1 MMNKLLRG
9 ALCLLL
15 TLCLLCALLPGSLAE
30 DQQVIR
36 IRSAEDLMSLAADC
50 SLDTWSDGV
59 RVILENDISLS
70 GSGFEPI
77 PIFNGSFDG
86 RGYSIFDLDLSAAQS
101 PCGLFLETGREAS
114 IQNLTVTGAVLPH
127 GDDSMV
133 GGLVG
138 LNRGLITNCA
148 FQGQIAAVHEVGG
161 IAGKNEATGVISL
174 CSSSGTVSGLGSTGG
189 IVGRNE
195 GAVVGCENNS
205 YVNTE
210 SVDPSLRLDEI
221 DTSSIL
227 NFLRSFTTDNAG
239 ITTDTG
245 GIAGENTGFLE
256 RCRNHGTVGY
266 LHLGYNVGGIA
277 GRSGGYVNGCTND
290 GEVYGRKDA
299 GGIVGQAE
307 PLIEVTE
314 AQNLLAGLGYRMYA
328 LNASIDRAIEDAG
341 AYSDDLA
348 AQLSEL
354 PAGLLPLAEAMRG
367 LDWKDPDALSRFQS
381 LMAGTVSS
389 LSADLEGM
397 MQSMDGSSATLMEDM
412 QDISDNLGALSG
424 AAMQAL
430 SLLSGAEET
439 ENILSD
445 DSSGAESEAVVLGKV
460 RGCVN
465 EGSVYGDS
473 DVGGIA
479 GSISIENEQNPE
491 QNLSEQEN
499 SLIQQRYSFRALIQ
513 QCINRGDVTAKRECV
528 GGICGKMDLGYLT
541 NCASYGPAALED
553 GDYAGGI
560 CGLSYGKIH
569 ACCTKCSISGKKY
582 VGGILGN
589 GFDGK
594 GDTEKASLVS
604 GCYALVDIR
613 EKPQFAGAISGGGDG
628 VYENNYYVPA
638 GYAGMDKLS
647 IHGQAEPMDF
657 ADFEHVEG
665 LPEECRSFTLRF
677 VVEGETVKTL
687 PFAYG
692 DSFDRSVFPK
702 VEKRDGAYAVWDR
715 TDLSDLRFDTVV
727 TASFRMNEAVLRSEE
742 LREDGR
748 SVLYVDGQFQE
759 GDALET
765 ETLSTDELE
774 LAEFRGSW
782 QETIRQQLRSTFVS
796 GEPDYSICVGFTE
809 RLRLRFPED
818 GQTEHTL
825 RYLTPDGS
833 TDNYRLY
840 LRTAEGWERLKPD
853 RFGSYLTFAVPGSEA
868 EILLVSTIQSWWIL
882 AYIGGALLVLAA
894 LVFVLV
900 RLIRK
905 WRARPIKARP
915 ALNRKSFRSWLK
927 AHKKA
932 LRIGIPAVLAA
943 GLLVFVLLKSNTLR
957 DTLATYRLLK
967 NFSEEETDILTDLSI
982 HSDEREIEIE
992 TTVHRVSD
1000 GGKMINCAEQYGIT
1014 LYIADG
1020 MVYLENGRTF
1030 EITGTRLDQ
1039 SAVLELAREVFRSGD
1054 IQKEKLGAQ
1063 TRYTAEIRE
1072 DSAARILGL
1081 FLAGDYSGLIQAE
1094 NLTTS
1099 MTEENGMLSELSF
1112 LGEGV
1117 TESGRHFTLQAR
1129 FKPQEMT
1136 ERPMIP
1142 QAVRTAMQNA
1152 KTESTELLTQDLLML
1167 LAAWIKNDGAE
1178 EVDADIAVQA
1188 DCGSLRLND
1197 HYDYFRRNVG
1207 GTDIHCVGSRLF
1219 TVYFTDQA
1227 ACTGGGTALSE
1238 AEVRIA
1244 DAAKLISVARD
1255 LCLKGQFSSVT
1266 EGESCVFTIALT
1278 PEDAESIAQSVLPEL
1293 KTLDIRYGDCSLCI
1307 TVTDGSLSSVALS
1320 CGGSIKVVTR
1330 ELEVSAHVL
1339 VRYEPAGEHTIP
1351 TAVQSTLI
1359 K

>member
-1 MMNKLLRG
+1 MNKLLRG
-9 ALCLLL
+9 AFCLLL
-15 TLCLLCALLPGSLAE
+15 TLCLLFSLLPASLAE
-30 DQQVIR
+30 DPAIIH
-36 IRSAEDLMSLAADC
+36 IRSAEDLMSLAANC
-50 SLDTWSDGV
+50 SLDTWSDGAE
-59 RVILENDISLS
+59 VILENDISLS

-86 RGYSIFDLDLSAAQS
+86 GGHSIFDLELSAAQS
-101 PCGLFLETGREAS
+101 PCGLFLETGRDAS
-114 IQNLTVTGAVLPH
+114 IRNLTVTGAVLPH

-133 GGLVG
+133 GGIVG

-189 IVGRNE
+189 IVGCNE
-195 GAVVGCENNS
+195 GAIVGCENNS

-210 SVDPSLRLDEI
+210 SVDPSLRLDAI

-239 ITTDTG
+239 VTTDTG
-245 GIAGENTGFLE
+245 GIAGKNTGFLE

-307 PLIEVTE
+307 PFIEVTE
-314 AQNLLAGLGYRMYA
+314 AQNLLSGLGYRMYA
-328 LNASIDRAIEDAG
+328 LNESIDRAIEDAG
-341 AYSDDLA
+341 AVSDELA
-348 AQLSEL
+348 AQLSGL

-367 LDWKDPDALSRFQS
+367 LDWEDPEALSRFQS

-389 LSADLEGM
+389 MSAELEGM
-397 MQSMDGSSATLMEDM
+397 MQSMDGSSETLMEDM
-412 QDISDNLGALSG
+412 QNISDSLSALSG

-445 DSSGAESEAVVLGKV
+445 DSSGAESDAVVLGKL

-499 SLIQQRYSFRALIQ
+499 ALIQQRYSFRAVIQ
-513 QCINRGDVTAKRECV
+513 QSINRGEVTAKRECA

-541 NCASYGPAALED
+541 NCASYGPVALED
-553 GDYAGGI
+553 GGYAGGI

-569 ACCTKCSISGKKY
+569 ACCTKCSLSGKKY

-589 GFDGK
+589 GFDGQ
-594 GDTEKASLVS
+594 DDAEKASLVS
-604 GCYALVDIR
+604 GCYALVEIR
-613 EKPQFAGAISGGGDG
+613 EKPQYAGAISGGGDG

-657 ADFEHVEG
+657 ADFQNVEG

-727 TASFRMNEAVLRSEE
+727 TASFRMNEAVLRSDEV
-742 LREDGR
+742 REDGR
-748 SVLYVDGQFQE
+748 AVLYVDGQFQE
-759 GDALET
+759 GDTLET
-765 ETLSTDELE
+765 ETLSMDDLDLE
-774 LAEFRGSW
+774 VFRGSW
-782 QETIRQQLRSTFVS
+782 RETIRQQLRSTFVS
-796 GEPDYSICVGFTE
+796 GEPDYSICVDLTE
-809 RLRLRFPED
+809 RLRLSVPED
-818 GQTEHTL
+818 GQTEHTV
-825 RYLTPDGS
+825 RYLTPDGG
-833 TDNYRLY
+833 TRNYRLY
-840 LRTAEGWERLKPD
+840 LRTAEGWERLKPVS
-853 RFGSYLTFAVPGSEA
+853 FGSYLSFAVPGSEA
-868 EILLVSTIQSWWIL
+868 ELLLIATIQSWWIL
-882 AYIGGALLVLAA
+882 AYIAGALLVLAA
-894 LVFVLV
+894 LIVVLV
-900 RLIRK
+900 RLMRK
-905 WRARPIKARP
+905 WRARPKKARP
-915 ALNRKSFRSWLK
+915 ALNRKSLRVWLK

-932 LRIGIPAVLAA
+932 LGIGIPAVLAA
-943 GLLVFVLLKSNTLR
+943 ALLVFVLLKSNTLR

-967 NFSEEETDILTDLSI
+967 NFAAEETDILTDLSI
-982 HSDEREIEIE
+982 HSDEREIELE
-992 TTVHRVSD
+992 TTVHRVSES
-1000 GGKMINCAEQYGIT
+1000 GKMINCAEQYGIT

-1020 MVYLENGRTF
+1020 MVYLENGRAF
-1030 EITGTRLDQ
+1030 DITGTRLDQ

-1054 IQKEKLGAQ
+1054 IQKEKQGAQ
-1063 TRYTAEIRE
+1063 TRYTAQIRD

-1094 NLTTS
+1094 NLTS
-1099 MTEENGMLSELSF
+1099 SLTEEDGKLSELSF

-1129 FKPQEMT
+1129 FTPRAMT
-1136 ERPMIP
+1136 ERPAIP

-1152 KTESTELLTQDLLML
+1152 QTESSELLTQDLLML

-1178 EVDADIAVQA
+1178 EVDAEIAVQA
-1188 DCGSLRLND
+1188 DCGSLRLD
-1197 HYDYFRRNVG
+1197 DRYDYFRRDVD
-1207 GTDIHCVGSRLF
+1207 GTDIHCVSSRLF
-1219 TVYFTDQA
+1219 TVYFTDGA

-1238 AEVRIA
+1238 AEDRIA
-1244 DAAKLISVARD
+1244 DAAKLIPVARD
-1255 LCLKGQFSSVT
+1255 LCLKGQFSC
-1266 EGESCVFTIALT
+1266 EAAGEARVYTIALAA
-1278 PEDAESIAQSVLPEL
+1278 EDAESIAQSVLPAL
-1293 KTLDIRYGDCSLCI
+1293 KDLDIRYDDCRVRI
-1307 TVTDGSLSSVALS
+1307 TVADGSLTSVELS
-1320 CGGSIKVVTR
+1320 CGGSIKVVAR
-1330 ELEVSAHVL
+1330 ELAVSATVL
-1339 VRYEPAGEHTIP
+1339 VRYEEAGHHEIPA
-1351 TAVQSTLI
+1351 AVQGALI
-1359 K
+1359 P